1 MGAISAMMGGDRH
14 VLLCWE
20 EGVTGSLNPSPTRK
34 HTSFSFAASACRRR
48 GAHSRKKLVLI
59 RPRGLI
65 GVGKVCGARAFDG
78 IRVCFCQVP
87 SIL

>member
-1 MGAISAMMGGDRH
+1 M
-14 VLLCWE
+14 LLCWE
-20 EGVTGSLNPSPTRK
+20 EGVALTGSLNPSPTRK

-59 RPRGLI
+59 RPRGFRDEI
-65 GVGKVCGARAFDG
+65 GVGKVCCARAFDG